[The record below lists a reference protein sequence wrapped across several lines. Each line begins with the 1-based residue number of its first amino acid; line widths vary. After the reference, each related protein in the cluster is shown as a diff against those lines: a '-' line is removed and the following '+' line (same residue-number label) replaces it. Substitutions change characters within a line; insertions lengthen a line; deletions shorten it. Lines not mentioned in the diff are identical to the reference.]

1 MIAGKNALSG
11 FLSIVNSSPDDFYS
25 LSDAINNS
33 EGAAQSMADTMND
46 TVSGKLT
53 LWKSQFEGVK
63 IAIFDAL
70 GSSQFK
76 GVLQS
81 MSEDRKSTRL
91 NSSH

>member
-1 MIAGKNALSG
+1 
-11 FLSIVNSSPDDFYS
+11 
-25 LSDAINNS
+25 
-33 EGAAQSMADTMND
+33 MADTMND

-53 LWKSQFEGVK
+53 LLKSQFEGVK

-81 MSEDRKSTRL
+81 MSDGLGALTPSISGVTVAIGNGLFYAIQGIYNIGMTVLLR
-91 NSSH
+91 

>member
-1 MIAGKNALSG
+1 
-11 FLSIVNSSPDDFYS
+11 
-25 LSDAINNS
+25 
-33 EGAAQSMADTMND
+33 MND

-53 LWKSQFEGVK
+53 LLKSQFEGVK

-81 MSEDRKSTRL
+81 MSDGLSAITPYVTALTVAIGNGLFAAIQGIYNIAACNRGTAFSV
-91 NSSH
+91 